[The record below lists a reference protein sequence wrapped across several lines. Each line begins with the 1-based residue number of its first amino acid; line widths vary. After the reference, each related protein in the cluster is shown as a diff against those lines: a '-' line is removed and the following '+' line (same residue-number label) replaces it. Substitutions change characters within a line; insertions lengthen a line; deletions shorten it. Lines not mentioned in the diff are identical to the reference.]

1 MRKIIR
7 QAAAVLLSAALL
19 LTGTASAAAQIDP
32 VEERLAAMPLQEK
45 VGQLFVVR
53 GRGTGPQW
61 TV

>member
-45 VGQLFVVR
+45 GGAAVR
-53 GRGTGPQW
+53 GAGRGTGPQW